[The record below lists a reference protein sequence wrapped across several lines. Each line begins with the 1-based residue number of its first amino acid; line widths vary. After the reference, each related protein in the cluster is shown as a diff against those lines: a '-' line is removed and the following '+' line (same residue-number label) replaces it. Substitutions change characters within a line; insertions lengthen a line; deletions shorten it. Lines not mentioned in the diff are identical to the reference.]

1 MRTLR
6 VAAAITLLGAA
17 GGCSSDGGEVM
28 LTVSQAMSMA
38 PSFAQLT
45 AGNGVAV
52 VDSVGV
58 VHFSASAPAGIL
70 TIDIQG
76 PLAGGD
82 MLPLTAPSAAVSFT
96 VRPTSGFS
104 GGWSGGGGQLA
115 VDGIDPYRLRFVS
128 IPMRVASGSVTGT
141 FLFDGSGS
149 FK

>member
-1 MRTLR
+1 MR
-6 VAAAITLLGAA
+6 VAAALMLAGAA
-17 GGCSSDGGEVM
+17 GGCSSDGGQVM
-28 LTVSQAMSMA
+28 LTVSQAASLTPA
-38 PSFAQLT
+38 FTQLV

-52 VDSVGV
+52 VDSAAV

-76 PLAGGD
+76 PLAAGD
-82 MLPLTAPSAAVSFT
+82 VLPLVAPGAVVGLAVQPS
-96 VRPTSGFS
+96 SGFS
-104 GGWSGGGGQLA
+104 GGWSGGGGQLD

-141 FLFDGSGS
+141 FIFDGSGS